1 MLPRE
6 PNILAPKSLTD
17 ALELCFER
25 SGASVAIDTPDFKMT
40 YAELDGMS
48 RHVASELRERFSLE
62 QLKSKPIAIL
72 MSRSVE
78 FYVAQIAVI
87 RAGGFF
93 LPIDPSQPPERI
105 EFLLS
110 DSLSSLLL
118 VRERDSFVVESAV
131 VSFSIDVDRWMK
143 GRQDYVDQP
152 PTTAATDACGEISE
166 NDFAYMIYTS
176 GSRGRPKGV
185 PISHQAICNLC
196 HWWSDEFELAAGQ
209 RTLQMISVGFDASL
223 EEILPT
229 LVSGG
234 TLVPI
239 QPEAMNSM
247 KQFLNFIERENVQNL
262 HLPAAFWHALAASF
276 EMHDSLKLPAS
287 VQTVVLG
294 GEKADPTLVESWFA
308 HVGTEVRLINAYG
321 PTETTVA
328 ASYAVLRPGAQ
339 PTIGQPIR
347 NVSFCVC
354 DADGQLVKSG
364 TPGELYIGG
373 IGVATGYWNRE
384 KLTAE
389 KFVDSPLNDNQR
401 YYRTGDRVQLNEDG
415 NCEFIGRIDDQVK
428 IRGYRIEPG
437 EVSAC
442 LGAHPQVSQAHVA
455 ARQLTSGTNALHLF
469 GYVIAKS
476 DDDPPSESDLA
487 EFLSRQLP
495 AYMIPTRIV
504 VMESFPVT
512 PGGKLDLERFPSP
525 TLDPVLGTDQDGG
538 GSEPVSPTEQKI
550 AKLWKKVLGT
560 GGLTREA
567 NFFQIGGDSLSA
579 MRLVLLL
586 ESEFPGAVIPVAALI
601 PNPTIATLADYIDHR
616 QGHSTAKTPQNWP
629 FLTPMGNYKQPIRIV
644 CIHAAGGGGM
654 FYRELFEG
662 FEPLGP
668 VAILE
673 SASLYQEELELETC
687 GHQSIAEM
695 AQNYVD
701 CVIDAGCEQKLT
713 LVGYSFGAL
722 LSFEMARLLKAKG
735 YDIEKIINIDCPSPV
750 SMRPRN
756 RFSKF
761 WCRVRSHETFGDW
774 LAEHI
779 LIKQRK
785 REIKRLKKFQKENLQ
800 PPVELRP
807 LALELVFGD
816 LAVNHVTKPLDVTMH
831 LIRGQYPQAMYH
843 IPEDYGWP
851 EMVSTFSKEQI
862 PGGHNTIFCHPY
874 LKLLVETF
882 HEALR
887 E

>member
-1 MLPRE
+1 MLLPRE
-6 PNILAPKSLTD
+6 PNALGPKSLTD

-25 SGASVAIDTPDFKMT
+25 FGSSIAIDTPGLKLT
-40 YAELDGMS
+40 YAELDGIT
-48 RHVASELRERFSLE
+48 RHVVSELRTRCSQH
-62 QLKSKPIAIL
+62 QLKSEPIAIL
-72 MSRSVE
+72 MSRSVD
-78 FYVAQIAVI
+78 FYVAQIAVL

-93 LPIDPSQPPERI
+93 LPIDPSQPAERI

-118 VRERDSFVVESAV
+118 VREQDSFATESPV
-131 VSFSIDVDRWMK
+131 VSFSVDVDRWIK
-143 GRQDYVDQP
+143 ESHDDQP
-152 PTTAATDACGEISE
+152 STAVATDDYGEVSE

-176 GSRGRPKGV
+176 GSKGKPKGV

-196 HWWSDEFELAAGQ
+196 HFWSEEFELAHGQ

-223 EEILPT
+223 EEIFPT

-247 KQFLNFIERENVQNL
+247 KQFLNFIEREDVQNM

-287 VQTVVLG
+287 VKTVVLG

-308 HVGTEVRLINAYG
+308 QVGTDVRLINAYG

-328 ASYAVLRPGAQ
+328 ASYAVLRPGVQ
-339 PTIGQPIR
+339 PTIGKPIR

-354 DADGQLVKSG
+354 DPDGQLVEPG
-364 TPGELYIGG
+364 QPGELYIGG
-373 IGVATGYWNRE
+373 IGVATGYWNRKE
-384 KLTAE
+384 LTAE

-415 NCEFIGRIDDQVK
+415 NVEFIGRVDDQVK

-455 ARQLTSGTNALHLF
+455 ARQLTSGNTLHLV
-469 GYVIAKS
+469 GYIVAKS

-487 EFLSRQLP
+487 KFLSRQLP
-495 AYMIPTRIV
+495 AYMIPTRMV

-512 PGGKLDLERFPSP
+512 PGGKLDLNRFPSP
-525 TLDPVLGTDQDGG
+525 TLDPALGTDQDGG

-550 AKLWKKVLGT
+550 AKIWEKVLGT

-601 PNPTIATLADYIDHR
+601 PNPTIATLADYIDHG
-616 QGHSTAKTPQNWP
+616 QGHSTAKTPENWP
-629 FLTPMGNYKQPIRIV
+629 RLTPMGNGKQPIGIV

-654 FYRELFEG
+654 FYRELFNG
-662 FEPLGP
+662 FERTGP

-673 SASLYQEELELETC
+673 SPSLYQEELKTC
-687 GHQSIAEM
+687 GLHSIAEM

-701 CVIDAGCEQKLT
+701 CVIDAGCQQKLT
-713 LVGYSFGAL
+713 LVGYSFGVL
-722 LSFEMARLLKAKG
+722 LSFEMAGILKAKG
-735 YDIEKIINIDCPSPV
+735 YVVEKIINIDCPNPIK
-750 SMRPRN
+750 MRSRN
-756 RFSKF
+756 RLSKF
-761 WCRVRSHETFGDW
+761 WYRIRSHKTFGDW
-774 LAEHI
+774 LAEYI

-785 REIKRLKKFQKENLQ
+785 RQTKRLKKFQQADLQ
-800 PPVELRP
+800 PPVELRA
-807 LALELVFGD
+807 LALELIFGA
-816 LAVNHVTKPLDVTMH
+816 LAVKYVSKPLDVAMH
-831 LIRGQYPQAMYH
+831 LIRGEYPQAMFH

-851 EMVSTFSKEQI
+851 GTVSAFSKVQI
-862 PGGHNTIFCHPY
+862 PGGHNTIFCHPN
-874 LKLLVETF
+874 LKTLVKEF
-882 HEALR
+882 HQAL
-887 E
+887 EE